1 MKNQTIQDFY
11 YGNLIPNERQ
21 MINVSEIRRAAKE
34 LDTVENQ
41 LRAILQ
47 PEAIPLME
55 RYGKLQA
62 ELASLT
68 EADSYVD
75 GFKTG
80 ARFMLEI
87 LDDSPENIRPIMSD
101 GG

>member
-21 MINVSEIRRAAKE
+21 IINGFEIRRVAKE
-34 LDTVENQ
+34 LDTAENQ

-87 LDDSPENIRPIMSD
+87 LDDSYENVKSIISD